1 MYVHSWIFRN
11 RARLRLIYGT
21 PTPAVS
27 LPSDEVRPEHLPM
40 GVEARVEGPLP
51 PPQRSRNGTGTRTGR
66 DPHAHAPTSQLGPQQ
81 GFTPSTGGVRR
92 LPWGSEDCL
101 EAS

>member
-27 LPSDEVRPEHLPM
+27 LPSEEVRPEHLPI

-51 PPQRSRNGTGTRTGR
+51 PPSAAGTVQERAR
-66 DPHAHAPTSQLGPQQ
+66 DVIL
-81 GFTPSTGGVRR
+81 TPMPRR
-92 LPWGSEDCL
+92 
-101 EAS
+101 AS